1 MAKVIAKLDFRKED
15 FIYKFSS
22 KESYAPKNDI
32 IISHLSKRKGF
43 VTGVADYGNIKKFGI
58 VRIAFQFA
66 IFDNFGED
74 GFDDWTYEDGEKIPY
89 MGYIL
94 STIELLNEKKLLK
107 K

>member
-1 MAKVIAKLDFRKED
+1 MAKVIAKLKTKED

-32 IISHLSKRKGF
+32 IISEISKRNGF
-43 VTGVADYGNIKKFGI
+43 VKGVVDYGNIKNFGI
-58 VRIAFQFA
+58 VRLPFQFA
-66 IFDNFGED
+66 IFDAFGED

-94 STIELLNEKKLLK
+94 STIELLNEKTLLNK
-107 K
+107 